1 MLNVLEA
8 KNIRKSFGGVQA
20 LKCADFV
27 LKRASVCGL
36 VGANGSGK
44 TTFAKIVSGLLLPD
58 GGELIINGI
67 NVSLRT
73 RVSPGTFGLAMVHQ
87 NLSLIPEMTIL
98 ENITLGVEKVKRSG
112 FIDKYSDR
120 DKVKDIISSLNLKL
134 PLDMIIED
142 LSPSEKQLVE
152 FAKAIFR
159 DPKILLLDEATAS
172 LEFNEV
178 EKIFE
183 IINDL
188 KSKGVSIVF
197 ISHRLWE
204 VTKIC
209 DELVAFRN
217 GETVGTV
224 NFEKQERN
232 ERLVIPLITG
242 KEDNLEEI
250 KKEKKVDNIKIEELS
265 LEIEKLSRGKKVQNI
280 SFKVRKGEILG
291 LGGLNGQGQEE
302 LLLMLAGFLKKSSG
316 KIKIN
321 GKYVN
326 VGHPKDTIKYNMF
339 LVPGDRQTEGLFMR
353 HSIMDNIILPKV
365 TQRNHSFILNIN
377 ALKKEAEE
385 IIKKVSIMPPDKDI
399 IVSNLSG
406 GNQQKVVVGKWL
418 NLSPKILLLADPAK
432 GVDIETRTNIYKII
446 YELTKSGTSV
456 ILYASDNEE
465 LIYNCDRVLI
475 MFEGQIVDELI
486 GDKIND
492 KNLLASSMRI
502 N

>member
-1 MLNVLEA
+1 MMNVLEA
-8 KNIRKSFGGVQA
+8 KNIKKSFGGVQA
-20 LKCADFV
+20 LKNADFV

-44 TTFAKIVSGLLLPD
+44 TTFAKVVSGLLLPD

-67 NVSLRT
+67 NVNLHS
-73 RVSPGTFGLAMVHQ
+73 RVNPGTFGLAMVHQ

-112 FIDKYSDR
+112 FIDTYRDK

-134 PLDMIIED
+134 PLDLVIDE
-142 LSPSEKQLVE
+142 LSPSEKQMVE

-159 DPKILLLDEATAS
+159 EPKILLLDEATAS
-172 LEFNEV
+172 LEYSEV
-178 EKIFE
+178 EKVFE

-224 NFEKQERN
+224 DFKKQERN

-250 KKEKKVDNIKIEELS
+250 KKEKKINNIKVEELS
-265 LEIEKLSRGKKVQNI
+265 LEVENISRGKKVQDI
-280 SFKVRKGEILG
+280 SFIVRKGEILG

-302 LLLMLAGFLKKSSG
+302 LLLILAGFLKKSSG

-321 GKYVN
+321 GKFVKI
-326 VGHPKDTIKYNMF
+326 GHPKDTIRHNMF
-339 LVPGDRQTEGLFMR
+339 LVPGDRQTEGLFMS
-353 HSIMDNIILPKV
+353 HNIMSNIVFPRV
-365 TQRNHSFILNIN
+365 TQKNHNFFLNLN
-377 ALKKEAEE
+377 ALKKETEE
-385 IIKKVSIMPPDKDI
+385 MIKKVSILPPDKDI

-475 MFEGQIVDELI
+475 MFEGQVVDELI
-486 GDKIND
+486 GDNIND

>member
-1 MLNVLEA
+1 MNVLEA
-8 KNIRKSFGGVQA
+8 KGIKKSFDGVQA
-20 LKCADFV
+20 LKSADFI

-58 GGELIINGI
+58 GGELYINGI
-67 NVSLRT
+67 KIDLRS
-73 RVSPGTFGLAMVHQ
+73 RVSTSTFGLSMVHQ
-87 NLSLIPEMTIL
+87 NLSLIPGMTIL
-98 ENITLGVEKVKRSG
+98 ENITLGVEKVKRNG

-120 DKVKDIISSLNLKL
+120 EKVKELINNLNLKL
-134 PLDMIIED
+134 DLDQLSED
-142 LSPSEKQLVE
+142 LSPSEKQLIE

-159 DPKILLLDEATAS
+159 EPKILILDEATAS
-172 LEFNEV
+172 LEYKEV
-178 EKIFE
+178 EKLFE

-209 DELVAFRN
+209 DELVVFRN
-217 GETVGTV
+217 GETVETV
-224 NFEKQERN
+224 NFETQARN
-232 ERLVIPLITG
+232 GSLLIPLITG
-242 KEDNLEEI
+242 KEDKLEEI
-250 KKEKKVDNIKIEELS
+250 KKEKKIDNIKSDELA
-265 LEIEKLSRGKKVQNI
+265 LEVENITRGKKVRNI

-302 LLLMLAGFLKKSSG
+302 LLLVLAGFLAKSSG
-316 KIKIN
+316 KIKIDSKN
-321 GKYVN
+321 VN
-326 VGHPKDTIKYNMF
+326 IKHPKDTIRNRMF
-339 LVPGDRQTEGLFMR
+339 LVPGDRQTEGLFMG
-353 HSIMDNIILPKV
+353 HDIFNNIIFPKV
-365 TQRNHSFILNIN
+365 TQRKHKFLLNITL
-377 ALKKEAEE
+377 LKKETDE
-385 IIKKVSIMPPDKDI
+385 IIKKVSILPPDKDI

-432 GVDIETRTNIYKII
+432 GVDIETRKNIYKII
-446 YELTKSGTSV
+446 YELTKRGTSV

-475 MFEGQIVDELI
+475 MFEGQIVDELV
-486 GDKIND
+486 GSKISD
-492 KNLLASSMRI
+492 ENLLSSSMRI